1 MIPVL
6 YSATVWLEWQYDY
19 SATVPSQFYG
29 ATVLRLQFYWPNVRV
44 PDTTEPRTWLI
55 RQSASLLPPFAD
67 VMSPSPFCEKTQ
79 SSPPSVPPHSDHPLW
94 CHPPLLR
101 LSSYLPLRS
110 LISPSP
116 TSGSSYFPLSNPA
129 KTKWIEEDS
138 KSVKQWHEE
147 TARPKP
153 WVIHTILV
161 TLSILSVFIKK
172 WVNLI
177 KIQV

>member
-1 MIPVL
+1 
-6 YSATVWLEWQYDY
+6 
-19 SATVPSQFYG
+19 
-29 ATVLRLQFYWPNVRV
+29 
-44 PDTTEPRTWLI
+44 
-55 RQSASLLPPFAD
+55 
-67 VMSPSPFCEKTQ
+67 MSPSPPA
-79 SSPPSVPPHSDHPLW
+79 SVILASPSVPNISLSYFW
-94 CHPPLLR
+94 VFVFPPFQPGKDKVNWR
-101 LSSYLPLRS
+101 R
-110 LISPSP
+110 SPSP

-177 KIQV
+177 KNSGVISLFRSLINLNQGSFTFKNDEFQFYIHKNDEVYENAHFLLEK

>member
-1 MIPVL
+1 ML
-6 YSATVWLEWQYDY
+6 DS
-19 SATVPSQFYG
+19 
-29 ATVLRLQFYWPNVRV
+29 RLQEMWCH
-44 PDTTEPRTWLI
+44 
-55 RQSASLLPPFAD
+55 LPPF
-67 VMSPSPFCEKTQ
+67 VKWTQ

-138 KSVKQWHEE
+138 NSLKQWHEE

-153 WVIHTILV
+153 WVAHTILV
-161 TLSILSVFIKK
+161 TLSMLSDFIKK
-172 WVNLI
+172 MGQFDKNSGVISLFRSLI
-177 KIQV
+177 NPFTFKNDEFQFYLQKNDEFHENAHFLSKK